1 MGNVTKQASTR
12 FSIVKR
18 SKGQSAVEKASYIS
32 RSVLVS
38 EFDGQT
44 YRPKYHED
52 LVHSEITLP
61 PNAPK
66 EYADRAAL
74 WNAVELSEK
83 GQKSQLARMLKA
95 SLPNEWSYELA
106 EEVVRDYVQ
115 RNFVDKGMCADW
127 AIHDSENDKGQRNL
141 HIHVLLTMRPLTEN
155 GEWGAK
161 QKKIYD
167 LDENGEKIPVIDK
180 KTGQQKVDKRNRK
193 QWKCHTADST
203 DWNSKE
209 NAKMWR
215 KDLADTINAT
225 NEQLGI
231 ALHWEHRSFK
241 EQGIDREPTIH
252 IGAVANALER
262 KGIQTERGNINREI
276 IKNNMLLEQAK
287 EMLMLAKQELHSAQY
302 AAYKGTQIKNTAVS
316 REKCQQVGIEVME
329 MIARVRE
336 RKGRLDLPIVS
347 GKHLRKIS
355 DRNRKSNAAALDS
368 QSADNAE
375 KFITTRKIDSFE
387 SLAKFTADKEQRYQ
401 QLETVHLSKGQ
412 KLNRLKE
419 LSKMYALYAPI
430 QATYKESQSLKGL
443 AKMRYDKE
451 HKDSLSKYP
460 ELKERMQSL
469 LQNGEKITPKQWKA
483 EIQSLQSEYDSIGR
497 EQTKTATELAY
508 AEVISYNK
516 KNLERGLQNENRQHN
531 RQQNRTKRREEEI

>member
-1 MGNVTKQASTR
+1 M
-12 FSIVKR
+12 
-18 SKGQSAVEKASYIS
+18 
-32 RSVLVS
+32 S

-52 LVHSEITLP
+52 LVHSEISLP

-66 EYADRAAL
+66 EYADRSTL

-141 HIHVLLTMRPLTEN
+141 HIHVLLTMRPLAEN
-155 GEWGAK
+155 GEWRAK

-167 LDENGEKIPVIDK
+167 LDENGERVPVIDK

-215 KDLADTINAT
+215 KDLADTINVT

-252 IGAVANALER
+252 TGAVANALER

-287 EMLMLAKQELHSAQY
+287 EMLMLSKQEFHSAQY
-302 AAYKGTQIKNTAVS
+302 ATYKSTQIKNTAVS
-316 REKCQQVGIEVME
+316 VKNEVME
-329 MIARVRE
+329 MIAKVRE

-347 GKHLRKIS
+347 GKHLRRIS
-355 DRNRKSNAAALDS
+355 DRTAL
-368 QSADNAE
+368 QSAGNAE

-387 SLAKFTADKEQRYQ
+387 SLANFTADKEQRYQ
-401 QLETVHLSKGQ
+401 ELETVHLSKGQ
-412 KLNRLKE
+412 KLSRLKE

-430 QATYKESQSLKGL
+430 QATYKESQSLKGFV
-443 AKMRYDKE
+443 KMKYDKE

-460 ELKERMQSL
+460 DLKERMQSL
-469 LQNGEKITPKQWKA
+469 LQNGEKITPKQWKV
-483 EIQSLQSEYDSIGR
+483 EMQSLQSEYDSIGR
-497 EQTKTATELAY
+497 EQTKTAAELAY

-516 KNLERGLQNENRQHN
+516 KNLARELQNESRHQAIQGIAD
-531 RQQNRTKRREEEI
+531 RQQGRPKQREEEI

>member
-1 MGNVTKQASTR
+1 MDNITKQASTR
-12 FSIVKR
+12 FSIVRR
-18 SKGQSAVEKASYIS
+18 SKGQSAVEKASYVS
-32 RSVLVS
+32 RSVLFN

-52 LVHSEITLP
+52 LVHSEILLP
-61 PNAPK
+61 PNAPR

-74 WNAVELSEK
+74 WNAVELAEK
-83 GQKSQLARMLKA
+83 RQDAQLARMLKA

-141 HIHVLLTMRPLTEN
+141 HIHVLLTMRPLTEK

-203 DWNSKE
+203 DWSSQE
-209 NAKMWR
+209 NAKKWR
-215 KDLADTINAT
+215 KDLADTINAA
-225 NEQLGI
+225 NERLGI

-241 EQGIDREPTIH
+241 EQGIDKEPTIH

-276 IKNNMLLEQAK
+276 IKHNKELEQAK
-287 EMLMLAKQELHSAQY
+287 EMLMLARQEVHSAQY
-302 AAYKGTQIKNTAVS
+302 ARIKNAAVS
-316 REKCQQVGIEVME
+316 VMNEVME
-329 MIARVRE
+329 MISKVRE

-347 GKHLRKIS
+347 GKHLRKMT
-355 DRNRKSNAAALDS
+355 DRTAL

-375 KFITTRKIDSFE
+375 KFVTTRKIDSFE
-387 SLAKFTADKEQRYQ
+387 SLAKFTEDREQKYQ

-419 LSKMYALYAPI
+419 LSKIYALYAPI
-430 QATYKESQSLKGL
+430 QAEYKESQSLKGL
-443 AKMRYDKE
+443 AKMKYDKE
-451 HKDSLSKYP
+451 HKDSLSKYS

-483 EIQSLQSEYDSIGR
+483 EIQSLQAEYDSIR
-497 EQTKTATELAY
+497 KEQSKTATELAY
-508 AEVISYNK
+508 AEVISYNR
-516 KNLERGLQNENRQHN
+516 KNLERELQNES
-531 RQQNRTKRREEEI
+531 RQQNRQPGRAKGREEELL

>member
-1 MGNVTKQASTR
+1 M
-12 FSIVKR
+12 
-18 SKGQSAVEKASYIS
+18 
-32 RSVLVS
+32 
-38 EFDGQT
+38 
-44 YRPKYHED
+44 
-52 LVHSEITLP
+52 
-61 PNAPK
+61 
-66 EYADRAAL
+66 
-74 WNAVELSEK
+74 
-83 GQKSQLARMLKA
+83 
-95 SLPNEWSYELA
+95 
-106 EEVVRDYVQ
+106 RDYVQ

-161 QKKIYD
+161 TKKVYI
-167 LDENGEKIPVIDK
+167 LDENGERVPLIDK

-193 QWKCHTADST
+193 QWKCHTVEST

-209 NAKMWR
+209 NAKIWR

-231 ALHWEHRSFK
+231 SVHWEHRSFK

-276 IKNNMLLEQAK
+276 IKNNLLLEQAK
-287 EMLMLAKQELHSAQY
+287 EILMLAKQELHSAQY
-302 AAYKGTQIKNTAVS
+302 AKIKNAAVS
-316 REKCQQVGIEVME
+316 VKNEVME
-329 MIARVRE
+329 MIAKVRE
-336 RKGRLDLPIVS
+336 RKGILDLPIVS
-347 GKHLRKIS
+347 GKHLRKIA
-355 DRNRKSNAAALDS
+355 DRTAL
-368 QSADNAE
+368 QSVGNAE

-387 SLAKFTADKEQRYQ
+387 SLTKFTADKEQRYQ
-401 QLETVHLSKGQ
+401 ELETVHLSKGQ

-419 LSKMYALYAPI
+419 LSKMYALFAPI
-430 QATYKESQSLKGL
+430 QATYKESQSLNGF
-443 AKMRYDKE
+443 AKMKFDKE

-483 EIQSLQSEYDSIGR
+483 EIQSLQSEYDSIGK
-497 EQTKTATELAY
+497 EQSKTATELAY

-516 KNLERGLQNENRQHN
+516 KNLERELQNESRQHN